1 MFDGMCKTL
10 AELFVPEKGNGEG
23 GGVGLAEQWKAGV
36 EKKHPQ
42 QALLLILNFIFI
54 I

>member
-23 GGVGLAEQWKAGV
+23 GGLAWQSSGR
-36 EKKHPQ
+36 Q
-42 QALLLILNFIFI
+42 G
-54 I
+54 